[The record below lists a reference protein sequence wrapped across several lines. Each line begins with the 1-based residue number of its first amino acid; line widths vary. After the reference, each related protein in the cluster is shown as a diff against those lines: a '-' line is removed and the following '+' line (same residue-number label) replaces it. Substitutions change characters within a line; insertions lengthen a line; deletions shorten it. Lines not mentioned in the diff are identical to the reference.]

1 MQNCFLH
8 RGVFCRWS
16 VFTGQE
22 RLHPVCGMDLYAL
35 PSGAA
40 CSIHLAVMIVEYLAA
55 RWQVKRFQRA
65 EDLLVQVHDLVERP
79 LGGRARVRGL
89 TVQRS
94 RLTAENPFLWAC
106 HRAMGNTSFRRMCC
120 PNTPGPEMRKAADG
134 SLQKD

>member
-8 RGVFCRWS
+8 RGVFCRWPG
-16 VFTGQE
+16 FTGQE

-55 RWQVKRFQRA
+55 RRQVKCFQRT

-79 LGGRARVRGL
+79 LGGRARVHGL
-89 TVQRS
+89 NVLIVQRHA
-94 RLTAENPFLWAC
+94 RLKQRGEQGGAA
-106 HRAMGNTSFRRMCC
+106 RDSFIF
-120 PNTPGPEMRKAADG
+120 PIEAA
-134 SLQKD
+134 S